1 MRSYRRDKN
10 KNGKYVDK
18 EQDKSARNRRHKQTK
33 IRRQIGKQQKT
44 RKSDNDS
51 RPQWDQKGDSPAG
64 QSKAVCPDERDQNG
78 NYKGSNI
85 KCHIIF
91 AEDSGIGIK
100 QHRDQEGAGQ
110 NAGRQCRSEAGIVLF
125 QPAVQEKAIEKH
137 GKKDKLHMLP
147 GRFTDREE
155 KADDEV
161 LQRPVI
167 HKMSKTSGDQNKN
180 YSNESKTF

>member
-1 MRSYRRDKN
+1 MRLYRRD
-10 KNGKYVDK
+10 
-18 EQDKSARNRRHKQTK
+18 KQTK
-33 IRRQIGKQQKT
+33 IRRQIGEQEEAHQSNNDGCPQKE
-44 RKSDNDS
+44 
-51 RPQWDQKGDSPAG
+51 QKGISPAG
-64 QSKAVCPDERDQNG
+64 QSKAVCPDESDQNG

-85 KCHIIF
+85 KRHIIF

-100 QHRDQEGAGQ
+100 QHRDQEGAGE
-110 NAGRQCRSEAGIVLF
+110 NAGRQGRSEAGIVLF
-125 QPAVQEKAIEKH
+125 QSAVQEKAIEKH

-180 YSNESKTF
+180 YSNERKTF

>member
-1 MRSYRRDKN
+1 MRSYRR
-10 KNGKYVDK
+10 G
-18 EQDKSARNRRHKQTK
+18 KQTK
-33 IRRQIGKQQKT
+33 IRRQIGEQEEAHQ
-44 RKSDNDS
+44 SNNDS
-51 RPQWDQKGDSPAG
+51 CPQRDQKGNSPAG
-64 QSKAVCPDERDQNG
+64 QSKAVCPDESDQNG

-100 QHRDQEGAGQ
+100 QHRDQESAGE